1 MLSFFGLIHS
11 GQMALNASPTV
22 TLGYGLTTVVLAVL
36 AFRQRSEDGKWD
48 WSPIAGQEGGEA

>member
-1 MLSFFGLIHS
+1 
-11 GQMALNASPTV
+11 MALNASPTV